1 MKRIFALLIAFLMLF
16 SLAGCSGLQINT
28 DTELASIRSMAS
40 IAGYEVGKNNPGLIA
55 PILSHSEALIEA
67 SKSDSIKFNTLV
79 SDAVPLLVSV
89 VKDPVIVAAING
101 VVTAV
106 NVKVDLD
113 KTNKNTARI
122 QAMVEGFISGLKLAQ
137 AGKVSLRDSLEI
149 ASMEAAREA
158 DRICFGAA
166 R

>member
-1 MKRIFALLIAFLMLF
+1 
-16 SLAGCSGLQINT
+16 
-28 DTELASIRSMAS
+28 MAS
-40 IAGYEVGKNNPGLIA
+40 IAGYEVGKNNPALIA

-106 NVKVDLD
+106 NVKVDID

-137 AGKVSLRDSLEI
+137 AGKVSLLEQDDRIAKLKLASIVAGNDADFDLQGFKMDLRDSLEI
-149 ASMEAAREA
+149 ASAEAAREA
-158 DRICFGAA
+158 DYITGLRP

>member
-106 NVKVDLD
+106 NVKVDID

-137 AGKVSLRDSLEI
+137 AGKVSLRDSLRI
-149 ASMEAAREA
+149 ASEEAAREA
-158 DRICFGAA
+158 DLICFGMK
-166 R
+166 

>member
-1 MKRIFALLIAFLMLF
+1 MKKSIFAIIMLLIFAI
-16 SLAGCSGLQINT
+16 SGCSGLQINT

-40 IAGYEVGKNNPGLIA
+40 IAGYEVGKNNPALIA

-106 NVKVDLD
+106 DLKCDID
-113 KTNKNTARI
+113 KSNKNTARI
-122 QAMVEGFISGLKLAQ
+122 QAAVEGFVAGLRLAQ
-137 AGKVSLRDSLEI
+137 AVK
-149 ASMEAAREA
+149 
-158 DRICFGAA
+158 
-166 R
+166 